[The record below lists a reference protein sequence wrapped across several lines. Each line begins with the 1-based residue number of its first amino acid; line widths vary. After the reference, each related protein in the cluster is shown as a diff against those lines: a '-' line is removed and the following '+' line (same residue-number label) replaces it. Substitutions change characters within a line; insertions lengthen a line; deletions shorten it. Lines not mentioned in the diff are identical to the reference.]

1 LGGAVDPNLSWEK
14 TASTNYGL
22 EIGLFK
28 NRIFATVDYYSKE
41 SVDLIYNK
49 PLPGS
54 TGNTGI
60 TTNVGAIKNYGWEF
74 SLNTKNIATT
84 KFLWT
89 SNLNFSMDNNEI
101 SELTQKNFTNGN
113 KRWEVGRSLYE
124 FFIQDWAGVDPATG
138 YGMWYKDVLGTDG
151 LPTGERVT
159 TKLYTE
165 ATRYYVDKSSLPDVV
180 GGFTNF
186 FKYKNIDLNILFNF
200 SYGSYIYDSS
210 YASLMEGFESPGR
223 AAHQDLESRW
233 QKAGD
238 ITDVPLF
245 LAANNDFNSQSTRF
259 LFKNDY
265 IRLKAL
271 NFGYNLPKDLLSKIK
286 ISKLRLFLQGDNLWT
301 YQSHKGIDPEQDL
314 GGGTNS
320 RSYNQRVVSF
330 GLNLEF

>member
-1 LGGAVDPNLSWEK
+1 
-14 TASTNYGL
+14 
-22 EIGLFK
+22 
-28 NRIFATVDYYSKE
+28 
-41 SVDLIYNK
+41 
-49 PLPGS
+49 
-54 TGNTGI
+54 
-60 TTNVGAIKNYGWEF
+60 
-74 SLNTKNIATT
+74 
-84 KFLWT
+84 
-89 SNLNFSMDNNEI
+89 
-101 SELTQKNFTNGN
+101 
-113 KRWEVGRSLYE
+113 
-124 FFIQDWAGVDPATG
+124 
-138 YGMWYKDVLGTDG
+138 
-151 LPTGERVT
+151 
-159 TKLYTE
+159 
-165 ATRYYVDKSSLPDVV
+165 
-180 GGFTNF
+180 
-186 FKYKNIDLNILFNF
+186 
-200 SYGSYIYDSS
+200 
-210 YASLMEGFESPGR
+210 MEGFESPGR